1 MWKLLDDGSLFH
13 YNHATHWPVGLSN
26 HPNPLTQ
33 SCCQYGAMGMITKV
47 VQASLGL
54 VAALEDTDVKIA

>member
-26 HPNPLTQ
+26 HPNPLTH
-33 SCCQYGAMGMITKV
+33 SCCKYGTIGMITNV
-47 VQASLGL
+47 VQANLGL
-54 VAALEDTDVKIA
+54 VAALEYTDVKMA